1 MPTLIHWEPTSWAI
15 LQEAGLPVALYDVID
30 GGIKHTLDVFAA
42 FPSALGALYLNE
54 VGLRQWYS
62 RVAIQ
67 TLFSVFT
74 HENDARKLRDRDK
87 ATVVRGTI
95 AACHPGPVNA
105 NDVLMNEPATGPT
118 DLLLHSTLKAA
129 NRKEKVARVN
139 VTDGLKLPR
148 SYLDARLGYF
158 AQFDQITF

>member
-1 MPTLIHWEPTSWAI
+1 MPTLIHWEPTSWDI
-15 LQEAGLPVALYDVID
+15 LQEAGLPVALYNVID
-30 GGIKHTLDVFAA
+30 GGIKHTLDVYSA

-54 VGLRQWYS
+54 VGL
-62 RVAIQ
+62 
-67 TLFSVFT
+67 
-74 HENDARKLRDRDK
+74 KLRDRDK
-87 ATVVRGTI
+87 TNVVRGTI
-95 AACHPGPVNA
+95 AACHPGTVNA
-105 NDVLMNEPATGPT
+105 SDVLMNEPATGPT
-118 DLLLHSTLKAA
+118 DLLLHSTLEAA